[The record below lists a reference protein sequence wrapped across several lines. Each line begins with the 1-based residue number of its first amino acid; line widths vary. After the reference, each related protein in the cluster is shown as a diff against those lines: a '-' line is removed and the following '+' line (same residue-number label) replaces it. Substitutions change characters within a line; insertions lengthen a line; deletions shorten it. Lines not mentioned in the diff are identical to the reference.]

1 MLMHSLPL
9 RCRTTGKAI
18 PFLLPITFKCPTM
31 KEIKKFNSPMFGELR
46 VTRNEKGEL
55 LFCLKDVCN
64 SLGLQVGAT
73 AKRLG
78 GDINSTNVS
87 SITVLDANNHGQQMY
102 FVTEPDLYRCIFQSR
117 KPTARKFQD
126 WVFNEVLPSLRT
138 TGAYVVTKE
147 EDSEEDIIAR
157 GLIAAKAALA
167 RREEHIKELEE
178 QGRRQE
184 IVIEQK
190 DAQIDAQDKQ
200 IKIAAPKA
208 DYYDKTLASKSC
220 MTTTQVADDLH
231 TTAHTLNRKLQ
242 EIGIIYSQS
251 GQWHLKMPYKKWNLA
266 GTRTYNYQS
275 SNGEV
280 VTKVTLV
287 WNQRGKRFILALYNN
302 NFDVKQAI
310 AEIKG
315 DISNK

>member
-1 MLMHSLPL
+1 MDEIKILHKS
-9 RCRTTGKAI
+9 T
-18 PFLLPITFKCPTM
+18 FLG
-31 KEIKKFNSPMFGELR
+31 KEIDVWGTFENP
-46 VTRNEKGEL
+46 
-55 LFCLKDVCN
+55 LFRASDVAN
-64 SLGLQVGAT
+64 WLH
-73 AKRLG
+73 
-78 GDINSTNVS
+78 NTNVS
-87 SITVLDANNHGQQMY
+87 NMVKKVDEDE
-102 FVTEPDLYRCIFQSR
+102 VTKFNLGSRQGETLFLTENGLYEILMLSR
-117 KPTARKFQD
+117 KKDAKQFKKG
-126 WVFNEVLPSLRT
+126 VKKILHEIRT
-138 TGAYVVTKE
+138 KGGYIASTDADTP
-147 EDSEEDIIAR
+147 EDIMAR
-157 GLIAAKAALA
+157 AVLVAQQTLA
-167 RREEHIKELEE
+167 RREERIKELEE

-231 TTAHTLNRKLQ
+231 ITAHTLNRKLQ

>member
-1 MLMHSLPL
+1 MDEIKILHKS
-9 RCRTTGKAI
+9 T
-18 PFLLPITFKCPTM
+18 FLG
-31 KEIKKFNSPMFGELR
+31 KEIDVWGTFENP
-46 VTRNEKGEL
+46 
-55 LFCLKDVCN
+55 LFRASDVAN
-64 SLGLQVGAT
+64 WLH
-73 AKRLG
+73 
-78 GDINSTNVS
+78 NTNVS
-87 SITVLDANNHGQQMY
+87 NMVKKVDEDEVAKFNLGSRQGETL
-102 FVTEPDLYRCIFQSR
+102 FLTENGLYEILMLSR
-117 KPTARKFQD
+117 KKDAKQFKKG
-126 WVFNEVLPSLRT
+126 VKKILHEIRT
-138 TGAYVVTKE
+138 KGGYLATTQNDTPAT
-147 EDSEEDIIAR
+147 I
-157 GLIAAKAALA
+157 LA
-167 RREEHIKELEE
+167 RAMKVADEVIAEHEKRIKELEE

-184 IVIEQK
+184 IAIEQK

-208 DYYDKTLASKSC
+208 DYYDKTLASTSC

-231 TTAHTLNRKLQ
+231 ITAHTLNRKLQ

-280 VTKVTLV
+280 ITKVTLV

-302 NFDVKQAI
+302 NFDVKRAI

>member
-1 MLMHSLPL
+1 
-9 RCRTTGKAI
+9 
-18 PFLLPITFKCPTM
+18 M
-31 KEIKKFNSPMFGELR
+31 KEIKIINKSTFLDKEIDVWGSAEQPLFRAKDVSDWLNLKNTPEIIKRIDTEERHKFNLG
-46 VTRNEKGEL
+46 RN
-55 LFCLKDVCN
+55 
-64 SLGLQVGAT
+64 
-73 AKRLG
+73 G
-78 GDINSTNVS
+78 GDTWFL
-87 SITVLDANNHGQQMY
+87 TEDGLYEVLM
-102 FVTEPDLYRCIFQSR
+102 QSR
-117 KPTARKFQD
+117 KPVAKQFKKG
-126 WVFNEVLPSLRT
+126 VKKILHEIRT
-138 TGAYVVTKE
+138 KGGYIASTDADTP
-147 EDSEEDIIAR
+147 EDIMAR
-157 GLIAAKAALA
+157 AVLVAQQTLA
-167 RREEHIKELEE
+167 RREQRIKELEE

-184 IVIEQK
+184 IAIEQK
-190 DAQIDAQDKQ
+190 DAQIDAQDNQ

-231 TTAHTLNRKLQ
+231 ITAHTLNRKLQ

-302 NFDVKQAI
+302 NFDVKRAI

>member
-1 MLMHSLPL
+1 MEEIKIISKS
-9 RCRTTGKAI
+9 T
-18 PFLLPITFKCPTM
+18 FLD
-31 KEIKKFNSPMFGELR
+31 KEIDVWGSIENPLFRANDVQSWLGLKNVSRAVANVDEDERLNLKLSRGGSMWFLTEEG
-46 VTRNEKGEL
+46 VYEL
-55 LFCLKDVCN
+55 L
-64 SLGLQVGAT
+64 
-73 AKRLG
+73 
-78 GDINSTNVS
+78 
-87 SITVLDANNHGQQMY
+87 M
-102 FVTEPDLYRCIFQSR
+102 QSR
-117 KPTARKFQD
+117 KPIAKQFKKG
-126 WVFNEVLPSLRT
+126 VKKILHEIRT
-138 TGAYVVTKE
+138 KGGYIASTDADTP
-147 EDSEEDIIAR
+147 EDIMAR
-157 GLIAAKAALA
+157 AVLVAQQTLA
-167 RREEHIKELEE
+167 RREERIKELEE

-184 IVIEQK
+184 LVIEQK

-208 DYYDKTLASKSC
+208 DYYDKTLASTNC

-231 TTAHTLNRKLQ
+231 TTAHALNRKLQ

-251 GQWHLKMPYKKWNLA
+251 GQWHLKMPYKGWNLA
-266 GTRTYNYQS
+266 GTRTFNYQS

-302 NFDVKQAI
+302 NFDVKRAI